1 MLTNCIEN
9 LLCGVIPEE
18 PFVLQLVDYWR
29 VMNPTNGIF
38 APDGR
43 FRMVLSDGNHCGSTF
58 IYVPERN
65 DFQPLPTKNSIIE
78 IYSARSWRPQN
89 SFIIIIDNFEVIAE
103 SNGRIRKIGN
113 PFFPMTDPRG
123 HPLVD

>member
-1 MLTNCIEN
+1 
-9 LLCGVIPEE
+9 
-18 PFVLQLVDYWR
+18 
-29 VMNPTNGIF
+29 
-38 APDGR
+38 
-43 FRMVLSDGNHCGSTF
+43 MVLIDGNHGGSTF
-58 IYVPERN
+58 IYVPEGN

-103 SNGRIRKIGN
+103 SNGQIRKIGN
-113 PFFPMTDPRG
+113 PFFPMTDPRR